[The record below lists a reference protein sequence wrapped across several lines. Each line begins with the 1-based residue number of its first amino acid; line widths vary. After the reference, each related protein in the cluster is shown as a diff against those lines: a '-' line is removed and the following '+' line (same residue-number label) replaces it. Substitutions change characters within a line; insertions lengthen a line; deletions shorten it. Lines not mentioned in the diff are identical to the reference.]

1 MARKALDWC
10 AYIGKIPRTSLANF
24 CRLERVVPQALPVRV
39 VVVTMYES
47 ALETGDHFGEFRLW
61 VERLPLNERIPFPH
75 GFRDLRYNSEKNVI
89 GIVSGVGTARAAA
102 SMMALGM
109 DPRFDLTQ
117 AYWLVA
123 GIAGVNPLEASIGS
137 AAWVEWVVDADLAF
151 EIDAREIPAEWS
163 TGYLPLGKTRPYE
176 EPVEADGARWVY
188 RLDPG
193 LVAWAHWLTAD
204 LRLND
209 PPALREARS
218 RYINFPAAQA
228 SPVVLRGD
236 EVSGTTFW
244 HGTLLNRRAA
254 DWLAYWTG
262 GRGRFVMTA
271 MEETGTLQALS
282 FLARAGRVDMGRVLV
297 LRTGSNYTIPPP
309 GMSAAESLTA
319 MSLTQNPGYLPAL
332 DAAYLVGR
340 KVVDEIIENWAVY
353 GDTNPIVPSRS

>member
-1 MARKALDWC
+1 MAR
-10 AYIGKIPRTSLANF
+10 
-24 CRLERVVPQALPVRV
+24 ALPIRV

-61 VERLPLNERIPFPH
+61 VEGLPLNERIPFPY
-75 GFRDLRYNSEKNVI
+75 GFRDLRYNSEKSTI

-102 SMMALGM
+102 SIMALGM
-109 DPRFDLTQ
+109 DPRLDLTRT
-117 AYWLVA
+117 YWLVA

-176 EPVEADGARWVY
+176 QPVEDDGGRWVY

-193 LVAWAHWLTAD
+193 LVAWAYWLTAD
-204 LRLND
+204 MRLND
-209 PPALREARS
+209 PPALQQARS
-218 RYINFPAAQA
+218 RYTDFPAAQA

-236 EVSGTTFW
+236 EVSGSTFW
-244 HGTLLNRRAA
+244 HGALLNRRAI

-282 FLARAGRVDMGRVLV
+282 FLARADRVDLSRILV
-297 LRTGSNYTIPPP
+297 LRTGSNYTMPPSR
-309 GMSAAESLTA
+309 MSAAESLTA
-319 MSLTQNPGYLPAL
+319 MSLTQIPGYLPAL
-332 DAAYLVGR
+332 EAAYFVGR
-340 KVVDEIIENWAVY
+340 KVVDELIGNWAVY
-353 GDTNPIVPSRS
+353 RDTNPIVPS

>member
-1 MARKALDWC
+1 M
-10 AYIGKIPRTSLANF
+10 
-24 CRLERVVPQALPVRV
+24 PQALPIRV

-47 ALETGDHFGEFRLW
+47 GLETGNHFGEFRLW
-61 VERLPLNERIPFPH
+61 VEGMPLNERFPFPY
-75 GFRDLRYNSEKNVI
+75 GFRDLRYNSEKMVI

-102 SMMALGM
+102 SIMALGM
-109 DPRFDLTQ
+109 DPRFDLTR
-117 AYWLVA
+117 AYWLIA

-151 EIDAREIPAEWS
+151 EIDAREIPAGWS

-188 RLDPG
+188 RLEPA
-193 LVAWAHWLTAD
+193 LVAWAYWLTAG

-209 PPALREARS
+209 PLALQEAKS
-218 RYINFPAAQA
+218 RYIDFPAAQA
-228 SPVVLRGD
+228 PPLVLRGD
-236 EVSGTTFW
+236 EVSGSTFW
-244 HGTLLNRRAA
+244 HGALLNRRAI

-282 FLARAGRVDMGRVLV
+282 FLARAGRVDLRRILV
-297 LRTGSNYTIPPP
+297 LRTGSNYTMPPS

-319 MSLTQNPGYLPAL
+319 MSLNRNPGYLPAL
-332 DAAYLVGR
+332 EAAYFVGR
-340 KVVDEIIENWAVY
+340 KVVDELIGNWTAHANA
-353 GDTNPIVPSRS
+353 NPTIPDGVPPAI